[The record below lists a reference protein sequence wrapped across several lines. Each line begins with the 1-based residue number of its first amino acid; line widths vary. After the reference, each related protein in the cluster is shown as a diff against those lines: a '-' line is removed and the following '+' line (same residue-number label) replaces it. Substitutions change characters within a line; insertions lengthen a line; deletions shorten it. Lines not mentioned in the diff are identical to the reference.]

1 MKKWNC
7 LILCLFLISLQCAA
21 QNKHPALVKDQLT
34 PLSPHAVKIGGY
46 LGEKLD
52 QCIRNRIMVQDVD
65 TLLDIFRIRQ
75 KDNFGF
81 NGEFFGKW
89 SAAAALSCRYQPKNG

>member
-1 MKKWNC
+1 M
-7 LILCLFLISLQCAA
+7 
-21 QNKHPALVKDQLT
+21 
-34 PLSPHAVKIGGY
+34 PHAVKIEGY

-52 QCIRNRIMVQDVD
+52 QCIHNRIMVQDVD
-65 TLLDIFRIRQ
+65 ALLDIFRIRQ

-89 SAAAALSCRYQPKNG
+89 SAAAALSCRYQPNKALEQKMDKAVAEFIKTQSDDGYITT